1 MVHHEIWA
9 AVMKTKPCLLGH
21 EADMN
26 QGSRLRTVG
35 HVSSPMR
42 EYMYGRCPT
51 RHNQTIPRK
60 KDDVPRLASILNH
73 LNIQYSGG
81 ALTLTL

>member
-9 AVMKTKPCLLGH
+9 AVMKTKLCLWGH

-26 QGSRLRTVG
+26 RVSRLRTVG

-42 EYMYGRCPT
+42 EYRRCPT
-51 RHNQTIPRK
+51 RRNQTIPRK